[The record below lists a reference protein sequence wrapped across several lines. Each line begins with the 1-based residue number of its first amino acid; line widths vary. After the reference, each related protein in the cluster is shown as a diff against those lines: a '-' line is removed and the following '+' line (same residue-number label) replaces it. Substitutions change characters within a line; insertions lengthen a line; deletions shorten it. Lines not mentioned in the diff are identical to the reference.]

1 MLILDKHKA
10 IERMLAAAAAMD
22 TAIPEGPDHWYSST
36 PPRRLAQFEPR
47 AAGGAARRAEERRSR
62 PGYPA
67 RTEAPPLP
75 VF

>member
-22 TAIPEGPDHWYSST
+22 AAIPEGPGHWYSST
-36 PPRRLAQFEPR
+36 PPRRLARFEPR
-47 AAGGAARRAEERRSR
+47 PSGEAVRRAAERRSR
-62 PGYPA
+62 PGYPS